1 MLCSHI
7 LARTFSFTFC
17 CVCFDL
23 NVFWVTHSPSSPI
36 HTQTHIHTHILMH
49 SLSHTHTPACSLSGW
64 IVGPQLHLTLSRQTC
79 RSPALSLRFI
89 SLSLTMRH
97 ICCGLVNSN
106 SSAAAAAAPVVVVVF
121 CWLSLVRLDCSLI
134 IYTRLCLAH
143 FILGIFA

>member
-1 MLCSHI
+1 MLA
-7 LARTFSFTFC
+7 LR
-17 CVCFDL
+17 L
-23 NVFWVTHSPSSPI
+23 NSWPPTSP
-36 HTQTHIHTHILMH
+36 H
-49 SLSHTHTPACSLSGW
+49 
-64 IVGPQLHLTLSRQTC
+64 
-79 RSPALSLRFI
+79 ALSLAKPAALLLSLHDL

-106 SSAAAAAAPVVVVVF
+106 SSAAAAAPVVVVVF

>member
-1 MLCSHI
+1 MAPTFTSRS
-7 LARTFSFTFC
+7 LAK
-17 CVCFDL
+17 
-23 NVFWVTHSPSSPI
+23 
-36 HTQTHIHTHILMH
+36 
-49 SLSHTHTPACSLSGW
+49 PAAL
-64 IVGPQLHLTLSRQTC
+64 L
-79 RSPALSLRFI
+79 LSLYDL

-106 SSAAAAAAPVVVVVF
+106 SSAAAAAPVVVVVIVVF